1 MGERIMDKK
10 TIKLALDYF
19 AENDTIAYEDDGN
32 IFVSRLNIDTHVQVS
47 NAEIHYRAELQGETT

>member
-1 MGERIMDKK
+1 MDKK

-32 IFVSRLNIDTHVQVS
+32 VFVSRLNIDTHVQVS
-47 NAEIHYRAELQGETT
+47 NAEIHYRAELQGEQE